1 MELHSIIVNATVI
14 TVDESNRIIMD
25 GAVAFKNGVI
35 TYVGATPEELELYDE
50 VIDGRHRYVLPGL
63 INTHGHVG
71 MSLLRG
77 YADDLPLQ
85 TWLKE
90 KIWPWE
96 ARFTDEHVR
105 WGTGL
110 SLIEMIRTGTTT
122 FVDMYDHNEAIAGI
136 VAPSGMRAALCC
148 GMIGSGDPG
157 VQDRKLADAVSFAK
171 DWHRQ
176 ANGRISVM
184 LAPHA
189 PYTCT
194 PHFISQIID
203 KAAQLQLPV
212 HTHMSETNWEVE
224 LNVQQYG
231 CRPVAHLHKLGMFE
245 RSALVA
251 HAVHLTEEEID
262 LLAECNVRVSHNVVS
277 NLKLASGVA
286 PVPQM
291 LARGIS
297 VSLGTDSSVSNNN
310 LNLFEE
316 LKLAAI
322 VHKGTTYDPLAVPA
336 ETALRMATRNGADGV
351 FQSDS
356 IGSIE
361 IGKQADLIMIDAGK
375 ANFQPAHNPVS
386 HVVYAANGLDVTD
399 TIVAGKF
406 LMRKG
411 ELMTLDE
418 ERMIYE
424 ANRMVRQL
432 MNEDRPAHSK

>member
-1 MELHSIIVNATVI
+1 MELHSIIVNATI
-14 TVDESNRIIMD
+14 LTVDDSNRIVRN
-25 GAVAFKNGVI
+25 GAVAFNNGVI
-35 TYVGATPEELELYDE
+35 TYVGATPEDLDPFDE
-50 VIDGRHRYVLPGL
+50 VIDGRRRIVLPGL
-63 INTHGHVG
+63 INTHGHAG

-85 TWLKE
+85 TWLNE

-122 FVDMYDHNEAIAGI
+122 FVDMYDHNEAVADMA
-136 VAPSGMRAALCC
+136 APSGMRAVLCC
-148 GMIGSGDPG
+148 GMIGSDNQN
-157 VQDRKLADAVSFAK
+157 VRDRKLADAVSFAK
-171 DWHRQ
+171 AWHGQ
-176 ANGRISVM
+176 ADGRITVM
-184 LAPHA
+184 LAPHS

-194 PHFISQIID
+194 PHFITQILD

-212 HTHMSETNWEVE
+212 HTHMSETKWEVE
-224 LNVQQYG
+224 LNVQRYG

-245 RSALVA
+245 RQTLVA
-251 HAVHLTEEEID
+251 HAVHLTEEEMD
-262 LLAECNVRVSHNVVS
+262 LLADCDVRVSHNAIS

-297 VSLGTDSSVSNNN
+297 VSLGTDSSASNNN

-316 LKLAAI
+316 LKMAA
-322 VHKGTTYDPLAVPA
+322 VLHKGTTYDPLAVPA
-336 ETALRMATRNGADGV
+336 ETALRMATRNGADAV
-351 FQSDS
+351 FQPDL

-361 IGKQADLIMIDAGK
+361 IGKQADLIMLDAGR
-375 ANFQPAHNPVS
+375 ANYQPAHNPCS

-406 LMRKG
+406 LMRNG
-411 ELMTLDE
+411 ELLTLDE
-418 ERMIYE
+418 ERVMYE
-424 ANRMVRQL
+424 ANRMVGQL
-432 MNEDRPAHSK
+432 MRGD